1 MGSLEN
7 QIVTFEY
14 NESHGIFHDN
24 IGECTEN
31 TVGYRTVCKTT
42 YPIWD
47 EFRKL
52 VDMQYKVLAG
62 EEGDQYLVWK
72 NNAKPSYSDIV
83 SLWNIFT
90 KSKDL

>member
-1 MGSLEN
+1 MGNLEK

-14 NESHGIFHDN
+14 NESQGIFHGN
-24 IGECTEN
+24 IGEYPEN
-31 TVGYRTVCKTT
+31 TMGYRTICKTS

-62 EEGDQYLVWK
+62 EEGEQYHVWK
-72 NNAKPSYSDIV
+72 NNVKPSYSDIV
-83 SLWNIFT
+83 NLWNTFA
-90 KSKDL
+90 KLRDL